1 MNQGPIARRHHFVP
15 QGYLGAFTDSGDKS
29 GKLFVHDVNAGR
41 WFRTT
46 PQNVAHHRDFNR
58 FETENLPPDAL
69 EKIFAGLESDALRA
83 IRRVADSEKFPDPE
97 DHNLILNLIC
107 LLAVRN
113 PNSRESFNTFRGSVI
128 ERISDVL
135 VSKKEIW
142 EAHVKRA
149 KEAGVEI
156 DENIPYERMRDF
168 IQSRDY
174 DLEFSPEGNLRVEMS
189 AYEKLLP
196 ILGKRTWSVLLAPGP
211 GPELVAGDHPVT
223 LAWKDR
229 KGPVGYGLADTE
241 VFIPLTPR
249 VGFYG
254 TFEDPLREVVRMRP
268 ENVAIMNSR
277 ILVRAQQH
285 VFSRRDSYM
294 VNGGGKII
302 EMNKDSPPPFA
313 EANQSSPDTRA

>member
-46 PQNVAHHRDFNR
+46 PQNVAHRRDFNR
-58 FETENLPPDAL
+58 FETESLPPDAL

-83 IRRVADSEKFPDPE
+83 IRRVADSEEFPDPE
-97 DHNLILNLIC
+97 DHNVILNFIC

-113 PNSRESFNTFRGSVI
+113 PSSRESFNTFRGSVI
-128 ERISDVL
+128 EHISDAL

-142 EAHVKRA
+142 EAHVKQA
-149 KEAGVEI
+149 KEAGVEV
-156 DENIPYERMRDF
+156 DEDIPYERMRDF
-168 IQSRDY
+168 IQSRNY
-174 DLEFSPEGNLRVEMS
+174 DLEFSPEGNLRVEMT

-196 ILGKRTWSVLLAPGP
+196 VLGKRTWSVLLAPGP

-249 VGFYG
+249 AGFYG

-285 VFSRRDSYM
+285 VFSRRDSYT
-294 VNGGGKII
+294 VNRGGKII

-313 EANQSSPDTRA
+313 EANQSGPDTEA